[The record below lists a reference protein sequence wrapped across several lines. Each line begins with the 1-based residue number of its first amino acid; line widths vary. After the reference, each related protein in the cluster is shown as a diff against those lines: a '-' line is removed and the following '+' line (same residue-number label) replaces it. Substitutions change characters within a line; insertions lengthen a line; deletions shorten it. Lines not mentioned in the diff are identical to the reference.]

1 MTSTIGI
8 PIKLLNESTGHQ
20 VTVEIDSG
28 QTYRGKLIEA
38 EDNMNCQLENIN
50 VTQRDGRVTHLD
62 RIYIRGS
69 HIRLFIVPDML
80 RNAPM
85 FRSRAIRGRGVG
97 LARGRAT
104 VNRARG
110 QRGSRDLTGS
120 APPLNESGSSA
131 GLTHEWHV
139 KTPYYTARVPL
150 WLDEIADSAQ
160 WRDDFLKPEAK
171 EVVEAIGAY
180 VYCFRMPQSG
190 EIGGKIEVIM
200 QAIQAVSEEHAGY
213 GADTV
218 MLAVALPYGRGS
230 RGDAGDSKRD
240 DWDDVCMQYGFEF
253 IEYAAKG
260 TNEYGERVGFERLKE
275 ALEATEWAAVDEDD
289 HDDFRND
296 DLGFDAGDDIG
307 GFGGEEA
314 EMTAEL
320 FGMKAA
326 LFDDEEFAAEA
337 EDSSS
342 PGEQAGDV
350 DSLDRMMGKLL
361 AVKEQSADLPEAQKK
376 RMAARAVRDLMEANQ
391 IV

>member
-1 MTSTIGI
+1 MEVKHPRRILAVGA
-8 PIKLLNESTGHQ
+8 PGAP
-20 VTVEIDSG
+20 V
-28 QTYRGKLIEA
+28 
-38 EDNMNCQLENIN
+38 
-50 VTQRDGRVTHLD
+50 LD
-62 RIYIRGS
+62 
-69 HIRLFIVPDML
+69 V
-80 RNAPM
+80 
-85 FRSRAIRGRGVG
+85 VK
-97 LARGRAT
+97 
-104 VNRARG
+104 
-110 QRGSRDLTGS
+110 DLTGS
-120 APPLNESGSSA
+120 APSLNESGSSA

-180 VYCFRMPQSG
+180 VYCFRMPQNG
-190 EIGGKIEVIM
+190 EVGEDVEAVM
-200 QAIQAVSEEHAGY
+200 QAIQAISEEHAGY

-218 MLAVALPYGRGS
+218 MLAVALPHGRGA
-230 RGDAGDSKRD
+230 REDAVETRRD
-240 DWDDVCMQYGFEF
+240 GWDDVCMQYGFEF
-253 IEYAAKG
+253 IEYAARG
-260 TNEYGERVGFERLKE
+260 TNEFGEKVGFERLKE
-275 ALEATEWAAVDEDD
+275 ALEATEWAAVDDEDEELEI
-289 HDDFRND
+289 D

-326 LFDDEEFAAEA
+326 LFDDEDFAAEA

-350 DSLDRMMGKLL
+350 DNLDRMMGKLL